1 MSTVVTTNPATG
13 EELKRYE
20 QLDEAGLSA
29 ALERAAHA
37 QREWAQLQVQE
48 RVAPLRHLA
57 QLLRDEANDHA
68 RLISLEMGKPLAEAV
83 AEVRKC
89 ALTCDYYADHAQ
101 EFLRD
106 QPVATEASAS
116 FVSYEPLG
124 VVLAVM
130 PWNFPFWQVIRFAA
144 PTLAA
149 GNGGLLK
156 HASNVTGCALALE
169 SLIRR
174 AGFPEGLFIT
184 LVVGHATI
192 ETIVAD
198 PRVAAVTLTGSE
210 SAGSAVAAAAGRAL
224 KKTVL
229 ELGGSDPFV
238 VLADA
243 DITAVAPLAVRA
255 RFVNT
260 GQSCLC
266 AKRFPIEKSV
276 ADEFEQHV
284 KTLVEALPVGDPLHP
299 DTKIGPLAK
308 PAFVDDIDRQVR
320 ESVALGARIVTGGH
334 RIEGPGNFY
343 APTVLADVTP
353 DMPVFTEE
361 TFGPVM
367 AIVRADDAAHAIA
380 LADDT
385 RYGLAASVWTAD
397 MERGL
402 SLGRG
407 INSGALFVNAVV
419 VSDPRLPFGGV
430 KLSGYGRELSREG
443 MLEFTNVRAVWAMAQ
458 IG

>member
-1 MSTVVTTNPATG
+1 LSTVITVDPSTG
-13 EELKRYE
+13 QKLAEYPLLSAED
-20 QLDEAGLSA
+20 LDA
-29 ALERAAHA
+29 ALERAHRA
-37 QREWAQLQVQE
+37 QSAWRGVPVAD
-48 RVAPLRHLA
+48 RTAPLRALA
-57 QLLRDEANDHA
+57 QLLRDEAEQHA
-68 RLISLEMGKPLAEAV
+68 RLISQEMGKPVTEAL

-89 ALTCDYYADHAQ
+89 ALTCDYYADHA
-101 EFLRD
+101 EDFLAP
-106 QPVATEASAS
+106 QTVPTEASAS

-130 PWNFPFWQVIRFAA
+130 PWNFPYWQVIRFAA

-156 HASNVTGCALALE
+156 HASNVTGSAVA
-169 SLIRR
+169 IADVIAR
-174 AGFPEGLFIT
+174 AGFPADLFQA
-184 LVVGHATI
+184 LVVGHSDIDA
-192 ETIVAD
+192 IVAD

-210 SAGSAVAAAAGRAL
+210 GAGAAVAASAGRAL

-238 VLADA
+238 VLDDA
-243 DITAVAPLAVRA
+243 DVEKVAPLAVRA

-266 AKRFPIEKSV
+266 AKRFPVEAGV
-276 ADEFEQHV
+276 ADEFERRV
-284 KTLVEALPVGDPLHP
+284 KERVDALVIGDPLDP
-299 DTKIGPLAK
+299 ATQIGPLAK
-308 PAFVDDIDRQVR
+308 PSFVDDIDRQVR
-320 ESVALGARIVTGGH
+320 ESVAMGARVVAGGH
-334 RIEGPGNFY
+334 RIDGPGNYY

-353 DMPVFTEE
+353 EMPVFREE

-367 AIVRADDAAHAIA
+367 AIARAEDAEHAIA

-402 SLGRG
+402 ALGRG
-407 INSGALFVNAVV
+407 IQSGALFVNAVV

-443 MLEFTNVRAVWAMAQ
+443 MLEFTNVRAVWAMESVA
-458 IG
+458 